1 MPMSA
6 ARQFPSV
13 SSAEAA
19 RLPYWRSLDPSINHH
34 SSGNTALRESGHGRF
49 SRKDDY
55 RQLQAPRIVEI
66 EAVNAL
72 KTTPAE
78 AFLVVLSNGYR
89 KRGAFGLVPS
99 AWRPVHWQRRPE
111 AVASP
116 RRKLNHQ
123 AQISVRASEA
133 RELPQG
139 QRPRIQQPQPSSC
152 ARERVAVGDGDAEL
166 PIPLALPA
174 RIRATDCRRQRWRR
188 FSWSGA
194 PKSPAAEYCQY

>member
-1 MPMSA
+1 MSHRA
-6 ARQFPSV
+6 
-13 SSAEAA
+13 
-19 RLPYWRSLDPSINHH
+19 
-34 SSGNTALRESGHGRF
+34 SGDGQPGP
-49 SRKDDY
+49 KDDY
-55 RQLQAPRIVEI
+55 RQLQTPRIVEI

-78 AFLVVLSNGYR
+78 AFLVVLSNGHM

-99 AWRPVHWQRRPE
+99 ALRPVDWQRRPE

-133 RELPQG
+133 REFPQG
-139 QRPRIQQPQPSSC
+139 QLPRNRQPQPSSC
-152 ARERVAVGDGDAEL
+152 ARDRDAVGDGDAEL

-188 FSWSGA
+188 FSCSGA
-194 PKSPAAEYCQY
+194 LKCPTAGYCQY